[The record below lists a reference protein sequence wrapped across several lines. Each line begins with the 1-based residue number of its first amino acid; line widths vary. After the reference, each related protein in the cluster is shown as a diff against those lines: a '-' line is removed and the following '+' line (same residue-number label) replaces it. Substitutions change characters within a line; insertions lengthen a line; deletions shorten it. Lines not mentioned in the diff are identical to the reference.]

1 MKLLLARHAQTEWN
15 LAGRVQGSL
24 DSPLTDKGVR
34 QAHALAEAWTSAGI
48 TRIVSSPAGRAL
60 RTATIVAEH
69 LGVPLVTDDRLVEQ
83 HFGRFEGALHSDVRT
98 IDDDSAALL
107 AGTNVDLMAPGGE
120 SIRQAGE
127 RVLSVLTEL
136 PYEPGSITAVVT
148 HGHSL
153 QGLLWLLNG
162 NTGDGR
168 LFRHPNTAY
177 TEIHV
182 DENGLRLGRYAQAAH
197 AAHLD

>member
-1 MKLLLARHAQTEWN
+1 MKFLLARHAQTEWN

-34 QAHALAEAWTSAGI
+34 QAHALADAWASAGI

-60 RTATIVAEH
+60 RTATIVADH

-83 HFGRFEGALHSDVRT
+83 NFGRFEGALHSEVRLLN
-98 IDDDSAALL
+98 DEAGALL
-107 AGTNVDLMAPGGE
+107 AGSDVDLMAPGGE

-127 RVLSVLTEL
+127 RVLAVLNAL
-136 PYEPGSITAVVT
+136 PAEPGAVTGIVT

-153 QGLLWLLNG
+153 QGLLWLLHADES
-162 NTGDGR
+162 DGR
-168 LFRHPNTAY
+168 RFRHPNTAY
-177 TEIHV
+177 TEILV
-182 DENGLRLGRYAQAAH
+182 EPNGLRVGHYANAAH